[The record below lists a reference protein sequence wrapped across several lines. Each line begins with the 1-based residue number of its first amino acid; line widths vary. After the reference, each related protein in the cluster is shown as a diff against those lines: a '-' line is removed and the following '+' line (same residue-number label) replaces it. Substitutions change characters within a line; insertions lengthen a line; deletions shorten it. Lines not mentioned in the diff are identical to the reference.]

1 MMFLTRIRARVP
13 VLVGTVALAAAAT
26 SGTAAGTATAAS
38 AHTGANTGNPAAPAP
53 ALTPEA
59 SGGVLLDA
67 GYLRVGMDSTGE
79 VTSLVDTRTA
89 QDYIATGQG
98 TAPLVSLVINGKQV
112 PPTSLTLS
120 GSNTLIFKNAAA
132 GSEVDVAVG
141 NETTYSTLT
150 VTKVSATR
158 TSDIQTLLWGPLA
171 TDITESLGETVGVVR
186 NDDFAIGMQPLTD
199 RTEGGWPVEDTD
211 AGWDSQVVN
220 NPSGVSVGPLSGWSI
235 GARTSWGTLLRAF
248 TFDYTKQ
255 RERLTEHAGNPP
267 AYPIPVG
274 PLPGGEGSV
283 VGSKIALFG
292 TAPDTA
298 LTVLSG
304 VATGQ
309 ALPYPT
315 FDGQWQKASQASS
328 QSMLVFS
335 DLDTADVNQAA
346 AYAKAAGIDYIYSKP
361 SKDGPWQSAGHYQ
374 FDSDFGGGDGGA
386 AALVDHA
393 KTDGVD
399 VGVHTLSDFIDSND
413 PYVTPTPSSELSLGL
428 KTTLAEGLTA
438 TDTTAHLSSC
448 APLAGGLDG
457 KMLLIGDEYITY
469 TGYTQ
474 SGGECEVT
482 GLSRAQWGSTAAAH
496 PAGTGVGRLSLNEYG
511 GALGGLDIINAI
523 ADRFAAIQNTV
534 GIKAMSF
541 DGLESA
547 SQSGWGG
554 YGIDSL
560 VNGTYD
566 GLTDTDGYIWET
578 SRMTSNIWN
587 AMTRASWGELGSSE
601 ASLLTNN
608 AYYQA
613 NYLPG
618 ALGWISVSGSE
629 SLLTLNQTLALA
641 AGLNAGVDY
650 RVSVSNLSS
659 GSNTSAVLNDID
671 QWERA
676 RNLGAFTPAQRVELQ
691 NLSAYWTLSTVTP
704 GRAWSLQQV
713 DASGKP
719 IGSPQ
724 SVVAP
729 APAFT
734 TTSLPAFTT
743 GRLYEA
749 VVATNVPST
758 IRYSVTSGA
767 LPAGL
772 KLNRDTG
779 GITGV
784 PVSDK
789 PTTFTVTGYGAPGT
803 ANARN
808 TFTIAP
814 AADSPAGAFNR

>member
-1 MMFLTRIRARVP
+1 MLLTRIRARVP
-13 VLVGTVALAAAAT
+13 VLVGAVALAAAAT
-26 SGTAAGTATAAS
+26 GGTAADTASAASARTGANAGTATA
-38 AHTGANTGNPAAPAP
+38 PAP
-53 ALTPEA
+53 AVIRA
-59 SGGVLLDA
+59 AAGGVLLDA
-67 GYLRVGMDSTGE
+67 GYLSVGMDSTGE

-98 TAPLVSLVINGKQV
+98 TAPLVSLVIDGKQV
-112 PPTSLTLS
+112 LPTSLTL
-120 GSNTLIFKNAAA
+120 GKSNTLIFKNAAA
-132 GSEVDVAVG
+132 GSEVDVEVG
-141 NETTYSTLT
+141 NETTYATLT
-150 VTKVSATR
+150 VTKVTAPS
-158 TSDIQTLLWGPLA
+158 TSDVQTLLWGPLA
-171 TDITESLGETVGVVR
+171 TDITQGLGETVGVVR

-199 RTEGGWPVEDTD
+199 RTEGGWPVEDTA

-220 NPSGVSVGPLSGWSI
+220 NPSDVSVGPLSGWSV
-235 GARTSWGTLLRAF
+235 GAATSWGTLLRAF

-255 RERLTEHAGNPP
+255 RDRSTDHAGNPP

-274 PLPGGEGSV
+274 PLPHGEGSV

-298 LTVLSG
+298 LTVLSAI
-304 VATGQ
+304 ATGQ
-309 ALPYPT
+309 KLPYPT

-346 AYAKAAGIDYIYSKP
+346 AYAKAAGIDYIYAKP

-374 FDSDFGGGDGGA
+374 FDSDFGGGDSA
-386 AALVDHA
+386 AAGLVGQA
-393 KTDGVD
+393 GTDGVD

-413 PYVTPTPSSELSLGL
+413 PYVTPTPSSDLSLGL
-428 KTTLAEGLTA
+428 STTLAEDLTA
-438 TDTTAHLSSC
+438 TDTTAYLSSC
-448 APLAGGLDG
+448 APLASGLDG

-469 TGYTQ
+469 TGHSQ
-474 SGGECEVT
+474 SGSECEVT
-482 GLSRAQWGSTAAAH
+482 GLSRAQWGSTAAAY
-496 PAGTGVGRLSLNEYG
+496 PAGADIARLSLNEYG

-523 ADRFAAIQNTV
+523 ADRFAAIQNDV

-566 GLTDTDGYIWET
+566 KLTNTSGYIWET

-618 ALGWISVSGSE
+618 ALGWVSVSGSE
-629 SLLTLNQTLALA
+629 SLLTLSQTLALG

-659 GSNTSAVLNDID
+659 GSHTSAVLSDID
-671 QWERA
+671 QWETA

-691 NLSAYWTLSTVTP
+691 NLSAYWTLTTVTP

-713 DASGKP
+713 DASGNL

-729 APAFT
+729 TPAFT
-734 TTSLPAFTT
+734 TTSLPAFTA

-784 PVSDK
+784 PLAGKSA
-789 PTTFTVTGYGAPGT
+789 TFTVTGYGAPGT
-803 ANARN
+803 ANARH

-814 AADSPAGAFNR
+814 AVGSPTNRSNR